1 MDRHLRLVQVG
12 EAGAV
17 TAGDLPPVAGTS
29 DHRLRDRRRLLQ
41 VGHRLGWSRR
51 DMRRFAESVGHRPWQ
66 ELDADDLVVT
76 LGEFRRMLLALTA
89 HFVYWRCRAG
99 DISWIREDVD
109 GRGD

>member
-1 MDRHLRLVQVG
+1 LVQVG

-17 TAGDLPPVAGTS
+17 TSGDLPPVAGTS
-29 DHRLRDRRRLLQ
+29 DRRLRHWRRLLQ
-41 VGHRLGWSRR
+41 VGHRLGWSRQ

-89 HFVYWRCRAG
+89 HYLYWRCRAG
-99 DISWIREDVD
+99 GIPQRREDAD